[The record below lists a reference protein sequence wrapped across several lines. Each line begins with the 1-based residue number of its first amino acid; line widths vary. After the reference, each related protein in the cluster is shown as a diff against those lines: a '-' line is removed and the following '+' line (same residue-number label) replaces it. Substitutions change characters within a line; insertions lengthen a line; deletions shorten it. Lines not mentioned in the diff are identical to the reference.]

1 MHLANCPDI
10 PFRGRQQLR
19 GHREPQKLPSV
30 ATVLATRYSGV
41 KSVIMFP
48 GVQLL
53 LPKKNHKI
61 TTQNVIDYFYFQV
74 SIAAVAMVLI
84 SASASALTSIA
95 VRSAAFTAR
104 RINHGRLP
112 PRFPHSFFQQ
122 HTSSYLTGPL
132 LLFPTQSRT
141 PFKNRKN
148 GRYHAQQMRAAASS
162 SSSALSSST
171 SISLELTT
179 AEDTEE
185 VGALLSGLL
194 LEEYQSN
201 GNQINGGFTIM
212 LGGDLGAG
220 KTAFSRGFIRA
231 ATGNNELR
239 VTSPTYLLVNVYEAT
254 VEGEALAEEEKSQP
268 LQEQPQRQIIEY
280 VQTISTTSNAARL
293 CFV

>member
-1 MHLANCPDI
+1 
-10 PFRGRQQLR
+10 
-19 GHREPQKLPSV
+19 
-30 ATVLATRYSGV
+30 
-41 KSVIMFP
+41 MFP

-61 TTQNVIDYFYFQV
+61 TTQNVIDYFFFQV
-74 SIAAVAMVLI
+74 SIAVVAMVLI
-84 SASASALTSIA
+84 SASASGLTTFA

-112 PRFPHSFFQQ
+112 PRFPHSFLQQ
-122 HTSSYLTGPL
+122 PSNHYASLSSVPFST
-132 LLFPTQSRT
+132 FRT
-141 PFKNRKN
+141 PFKNRN
-148 GRYHAQQMRAAASS
+148 YGRCHAQQMRAAS